1 MSKVE
6 NVTSLLAFE
15 LVYVAMDLSVLPV
28 DLSGRRGISL

>member
-1 MSKVE
+1 MS

-28 DLSGRRGISL
+28 DFREVGQRDQ